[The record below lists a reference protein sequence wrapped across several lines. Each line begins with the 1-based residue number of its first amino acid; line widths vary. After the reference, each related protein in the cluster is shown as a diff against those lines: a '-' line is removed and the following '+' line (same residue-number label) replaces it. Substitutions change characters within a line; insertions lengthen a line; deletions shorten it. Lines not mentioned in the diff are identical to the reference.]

1 MGSQA
6 SSAGLTKMPD
16 NPEIWKAAAM
26 ADQFDKM
33 QKLPDPLPG
42 APNFHRIPGYKVYT
56 TGQPT
61 LEGIKNV
68 LEKVT
73 GTIYPKDGPIIWLN
87 LRQEPDVYVNGQP
100 ICARPPNKIGE
111 YAELG
116 AVTRDIIKADEAEFF
131 KVVEGRVKENGGK
144 LKYVTITKEEK
155 EVEVK
160 ELKTLSEAME
170 AAKADFPGLVHWR
183 VPVCNS
189 ASPLETDFDIIC
201 NTLVGTSINTPVIVT
216 DQVGLSRAT
225 TGSVIACL
233 FKEFQINASFE
244 GLVETVPGVNL
255 DLLRMDKYT
264 MDPAK
269 DPLFRGEFP
278 VVLALLEKLKGGK
291 EAKNECDKVIDKNG
305 TPKTGGNGIKQLREN
320 IAESKLSYEIMDD
333 SAQAFLKVKIMDNI
347 QKYFYLITF
356 TSYMREASQVCRD
369 LVEEEKK
376 KDVVLTGGKCSIP
389 ANKLKL
395 HKTFVQWMD
404 DHAELRPMI
413 ETGKGDLQWERDIPP
428 EALKNLENLAK
439 EDFKKNMGKIIH
451 DIYQTAHVMFSDM
464 PQGDH
469 KKRAKYRFASKTLMR
484 ILPSPQKELIHDL
497 IEKKEISMDLYDI
510 LGKCTWREGGEPE
523 PEEKKEGE
531 GEEKKEGEEGEKKEG
546 EVEEEKE

>member
-1 MGSQA
+1 MGAEYMGSQA

-111 YAELG
+111 HAELG

-225 TGSVIACL
+225 TGSVIACH

-269 DPLFRGEFP
+269 DPLFRSEFP

-333 SAQAFLKVKIMDNI
+333 AAQAFLKTKIMDNI
-347 QKYFYLITF
+347 HKYFYIICF
-356 TSYMREASQVCRD
+356 TAYLREAAILAKDAASD
-369 LVEEEKK
+369 EDKK
-376 KDVVLTGGKCSIP
+376 NFSLTGGKVSTP
-389 ANKLKL
+389 ADQLKL
-395 HKTFVQWMD
+395 AKTFEAYMSE
-404 DHAELRPMI
+404 HAKLRTI
-413 ETGKGDLQWERDIPP
+413 VDEGKGELQWERDIPA
-428 EALKNLENLAK
+428 EALANLESLASS
-439 EDFKKNMGKIIH
+439 DFKGNLGKIIH
-451 DIYQTAHVMFSDM
+451 DIYQTAHGLFKDL

-484 ILPSPQKELIHDL
+484 VLPAELKAEVEGL
-497 IEKKEISMDLYDI
+497 IASKTMTLDLYEI
-510 LGKCTWREGGEPE
+510 LGQCTWGQA
-523 PEEKKEGE
+523 K
-531 GEEKKEGEEGEKKEG
+531 
-546 EVEEEKE
+546 V